1 MDVQKILNKLRIE
14 QLNEMQQHAA
24 EAILGSDG
32 DVVLLSPTGS
42 GKTLAYL
49 LPLIQLINGQCSM
62 DNGQCSMVNG
72 QSSMVNGQWPTALVI
87 TPGRELALQS
97 DNVLKSMG
105 CGLRSTACYGG
116 RAAMDEH
123 KVLKE
128 VKPQIVFGTPG
139 RLNDHLDKEN
149 ISRYGIRYLVIDE
162 FDKCLEMGF
171 QAEMQKLI
179 KSLPGLQRRILLSAT
194 NAEEIPGFVNMSK
207 KGTLIDFLPE
217 EEQTSERVTLYEVR
231 SEEKDKLGTLK
242 QLLLSFGDES
252 SIVFLNYR
260 NAVERVS
267 DYLKEEGFTISSFHG
282 GLDQR
287 QREDQLYRFSNGSA
301 NVLVATDLASRGLDI
316 PDIQNIIHYHLP
328 ESEDGYI
335 HRVGRTAR
343 WDATGN
349 TFFILNSEEHIPEYV
364 IDHSPLNIEHYDPAK
379 KMVNGQSS
387 MVNGQSSM
395 VNVPAPPKNATLY
408 IGKGKKDKISKGD
421 IVGFLCKSGG
431 LKADEIGRIDVKD
444 RYAYVAIKREKL
456 KQVLRQT
463 QGEKIKGIKT
473 VVEPVR

>member
-1 MDVQKILNKLRIE
+1 MDIQKILTKLHISE
-14 QLNEMQQHAA
+14 LNEMQQHAA

-32 DVVLLSPTGS
+32 DVVLLSPTGT

-49 LPLIQLINGQCSM
+49 LPLVQDLSPNPSPKGEG
-62 DNGQCSMVNG
+62 NLVT
-72 QSSMVNGQWPTALVI
+72 PEALVI

-97 DNVLKSMG
+97 HQVLQSMG
-105 CGLRSTACYGG
+105 CGIRSTACYGG
-116 RAAMDEH
+116 RAAMEEH

-194 NAEEIPGFVNMSK
+194 NLEQIPQFVNMSK
-207 KGTLIDFLPE
+207 KGTLIDFLPDD
-217 EEQTSERVTLYEVR
+217 EQTSERITLYEVH
-231 SEEKDKLGTLK
+231 SPQKDKLETLK
-242 QLLLSFGDES
+242 QLLLSFGDSS

-260 NAVERVS
+260 ESVERVNS
-267 DYLKEEGFTISSFHG
+267 YLVEQGFTTSCFHG
-282 GLDQR
+282 GLEQKE
-287 QREDQLYRFSNGSA
+287 REAALYRFSNGSA
-301 NVLVATDLASRGLDI
+301 NVLVSTDLASRGLDI
-316 PDIQNIIHYHLP
+316 PNIENIIHYHLP

-343 WDATGN
+343 WDAKGRS
-349 TFFILNSEEHIPEYV
+349 FFILNASEHIPEYV
-364 IDHSPLNIEHYDPAK
+364 EGDVEEYTAAESQYSEPARP
-379 KMVNGQSS
+379 KM
-387 MVNGQSSM
+387 
-395 VNVPAPPKNATLY
+395 TTIY

-421 IVGFLCKSGG
+421 IVGFLCKAGG
-431 LKADEIGRIDVKD
+431 LTADMIGRIDVKD
-444 RYAYVAIKREKL
+444 RYTYAAIKREKL
-456 KQVLRQT
+456 KQVLQQT
-463 QGEKIKGIKT
+463 RGEKIKGIKT
-473 VVEPVR
+473 IVEDLR

>member
-1 MDVQKILNKLRIE
+1 MNIQNILNKLRITE
-14 QLNEMQQHAA
+14 LNEMQQHAA

-32 DVVLLSPTGS
+32 DVVLLSPTGT

-49 LPLIQLINGQCSM
+49 LPLLQLLDADSAEVQAI
-62 DNGQCSMVNG
+62 
-72 QSSMVNGQWPTALVI
+72 VI

-97 DNVLKSMG
+97 DNVMHSTG
-105 CGLRSTACYGG
+105 SGFRSVSCYGG

-123 KVLKE
+123 RVLRD
-128 VKPQIVFGTPG
+128 VKPQVVFGTPG

-149 ISRYGIRYLVIDE
+149 ISRYQVRYLVIDE

-171 QAEMQKLI
+171 QNEMQKLI

-194 NAEEIPGFVNMSK
+194 NAEEIPAFVNMSK
-207 KGTLIDFLPE
+207 KGTLIDFLPD

-231 SEEKDKLGTLK
+231 SPEKDKLDTLR
-242 QLLLSFGDES
+242 QLLLTLGDES

-260 NAVERVS
+260 DAVERVS
-267 DYLKEEGFTISSFHG
+267 NYLRDEGFTISSFHG
-282 GLDQR
+282 GLEQR

-301 NVLVATDLASRGLDI
+301 NIMVATDLASRGLDI

-328 ESEDGYI
+328 ESEEGYV

-343 WDATGN
+343 WDATGRA
-349 TFFILNSEEHIPEYV
+349 FFILNSDEHIPDY
-364 IDHSPLNIEHYDPAK
+364 
-379 KMVNGQSS
+379 VNGQWS
-387 MVNGQSSM
+387 MFNVPLGQRTLATNGTQECST

-421 IVGFLCKSGG
+421 IVGFLCKTGG
-431 LKADEIGRIDVKD
+431 LKADEIGRIDVKE
-444 RYAYVAIKREKL
+444 RYAYVAVRREKL

-473 VVEPVR
+473 IVEEVR

>member
-1 MDVQKILNKLRIE
+1 MKGGEFIQKILNKLQISE
-14 QLNEMQQHAA
+14 LNEMQQHAA

-49 LPLIQLINGQCSM
+49 LPLVQLLDGTSDTVQ
-62 DNGQCSMVNG
+62 
-72 QSSMVNGQWPTALVI
+72 ALVI

-149 ISRYGIRYLVIDE
+149 ISRYGIKWLVIDE

-231 SEEKDKLGTLK
+231 SADKDKLGTLK

-316 PDIQNIIHYHLP
+316 PNIQNIIHYHLP

-343 WDATGN
+343 WDATGHS
-349 TFFILNSEEHIPEYV
+349 FFILNSEEHIPTYV
-364 IDHSPLNIEHYDPAK
+364 EGDVVPYAEAQTQQTEPALP
-379 KMVNGQSS
+379 KMT
-387 MVNGQSSM
+387 
-395 VNVPAPPKNATLY
+395 TLY

-421 IVGFLCKSGG
+421 IVGFLCKNGG

-463 QGEKIKGIKT
+463 QGEKIKGIRT
-473 VVEPVR
+473 VIEPVR

>member
-1 MDVQKILNKLRIE
+1 MDLQKILTKLHISE
-14 QLNEMQQHAA
+14 LNEMQQHAA
-24 EAILGSDG
+24 EAITGSDG

-49 LPLIQLINGQCSM
+49 LPLVQLLDSTSNDVQ
-62 DNGQCSMVNG
+62 
-72 QSSMVNGQWPTALVI
+72 ALVI

-97 DNVLKSMG
+97 HQVLQSMG

-149 ISRYGIRYLVIDE
+149 ISRYQIRYLIIDE

-194 NAEEIPGFVNMSK
+194 NAEQIPQFVNMSK

-217 EEQTSERVTLYEVR
+217 EEQTPERITLYEVH
-231 SEEKDKLGTLK
+231 SPQKDKLETLK
-242 QLLLSFGDES
+242 QLLLSFDDES

-260 NAVERVS
+260 ESVERVNS
-267 DYLKEEGFTISSFHG
+267 YLREQGFTTSCFHG
-282 GLDQR
+282 GLEQR

-316 PDIQNIIHYHLP
+316 PNIQNIIHYHLP
-328 ESEDGYI
+328 ESQEGYI

-343 WDATGN
+343 WDATGRS
-349 TFFILNSEEHIPEYV
+349 FFILNATEHIPDYVEGEIVEYAAM
-364 IDHSPLNIEHYDPAK
+364 SSQQTEPPLPR
-379 KMVNGQSS
+379 MT
-387 MVNGQSSM
+387 
-395 VNVPAPPKNATLY
+395 TLY

-421 IVGFLCKSGG
+421 IVGFFCKNGG
-431 LKADEIGRIDVKD
+431 LTADDIGRIDVKD
-444 RYAYVAIKREKL
+444 RYAYVAIRREKL
-456 KQVLRQT
+456 KQTLHLV
-463 QGEKIKGIKT
+463 QGQKIKGLKT
-473 VVEPVR
+473 IIETIH

>member
-1 MDVQKILNKLRIE
+1 MKSGEFIQKILTKLRITE
-14 QLNEMQQHAA
+14 LNEMQQHAA

-49 LPLIQLINGQCSM
+49 LPLVQLLDSTSDAVQ
-62 DNGQCSMVNG
+62 
-72 QSSMVNGQWPTALVI
+72 ALVI

-97 DNVLKSMG
+97 HQVLQSMS
-105 CGLRSTACYGG
+105 CGIRSTACYGG

-128 VKPQIVFGTPG
+128 VRPQIVFGTPG

-149 ISRYGIRYLVIDE
+149 ISRYGIRWLIIDE

-194 NAEEIPGFVNMSK
+194 NTEQIPQFVNMSK

-217 EEQTSERVTLYEVR
+217 EEQTSERVTLYEVH
-231 SEEKDKLGTLK
+231 SPQKDKLDTLR

-260 NAVERVS
+260 ESVERVNS
-267 DYLKEEGFTISSFHG
+267 YLVEQGFTTSCFHG
-282 GLDQR
+282 GLEQR

-301 NVLVATDLASRGLDI
+301 NVLVSTDLASRGLDI
-316 PDIQNIIHYHLP
+316 PNIQNIVHYHLP
-328 ESEDGYI
+328 ESQEGYI

-343 WDATGN
+343 WDATGRS
-349 TFFILNSEEHIPEYV
+349 FFILNASEHIPDYV
-364 IDHSPLNIEHYDPAK
+364 E
-379 KMVNGQSS
+379 G
-387 MVNGQSSM
+387 
-395 VNVPAPPKNATLY
+395 NVESYEPVANSQEPTAPKNVTLY
-408 IGKGKKDKISKGD
+408 IGKGKKDKISRGD
-421 IVGFLCKSGG
+421 IVGFLCKNGG

-444 RYAYVAIKREKL
+444 RYAYVAIRREKL
-456 KQVLRQT
+456 KQTLHLV
-463 QGEKIKGIKT
+463 QGQKIKGIKT
-473 VVEPVR
+473 IVEEVR

>member
-1 MDVQKILNKLRIE
+1 MDIQKILTKLHISE
-14 QLNEMQQHAA
+14 LNEMQQHAA
-24 EAILGSDG
+24 EAITGSDG

-49 LPLIQLINGQCSM
+49 LPLVQLLDSTTNLVQ
-62 DNGQCSMVNG
+62 
-72 QSSMVNGQWPTALVI
+72 ALVI

-97 DNVLKSMG
+97 HQVLQSMG

-128 VKPQIVFGTPG
+128 VCPQIVFGTPG

-149 ISRYGIRYLVIDE
+149 ISRYGIRYLIIDE

-171 QAEMQKLI
+171 QTEMQRLI

-194 NAEEIPGFVNMSK
+194 NAEQIPQFVNMSK

-217 EEQTSERVTLYEVR
+217 EEQTSERVTLYEVH
-231 SEEKDKLGTLK
+231 SPQKDKLETLK
-242 QLLLSFGDES
+242 LLLLSFGDES

-260 NAVERVS
+260 ESVERVNS
-267 DYLKEEGFTISSFHG
+267 YLVEQGFTTSCFHG
-282 GLDQR
+282 GLEQR

-316 PDIQNIIHYHLP
+316 PNIQNIVHYHLP
-328 ESEDGYI
+328 ESQEGYI

-343 WDATGN
+343 WDATGRS
-349 TFFILNSEEHIPEYV
+349 FFILNASEHIPDYV
-364 IDHSPLNIEHYDPAK
+364 EGNIENYLLPSPSEEGLEVRLPR
-379 KMVNGQSS
+379 M
-387 MVNGQSSM
+387 
-395 VNVPAPPKNATLY
+395 ATLY
-408 IGKGKKDKISKGD
+408 IGKGKKDKLSKGD
-421 IVGFLCKSGG
+421 IVGFLCKNGG
-431 LKADEIGRIDVKD
+431 LKADDIGRIDIKD
-444 RYAYVAIKREKL
+444 RYAYVAIRREKL
-456 KQVLRQT
+456 KQTLHLV
-463 QGEKIKGIKT
+463 QGQKIKGLKT
-473 VVEPVR
+473 IIEPIH